1 MSASGP
7 TDSTLGLV
15 ALDGGAR
22 CALTIRAQPGARRS
36 GFAGMWNGLAKI
48 ATSAP
53 PEDGRANDALRDEVA
68 AIVGVRASLVQL
80 VSGATAREKRFEI
93 DARESVVRERLAA
106 LISAGAEDPT

>member
-7 TDSTLGLV
+7 TASDLGLT

-36 GFAGMWNGLAKI
+36 GFAGMWNGVVKV

-68 AIVGVRASLVQL
+68 ALVGVRASQVRL

-93 DARESVVRERLAA
+93 DAPETVVRTRIAALAA
-106 LISAGAEDPT
+106 ADRGDPT